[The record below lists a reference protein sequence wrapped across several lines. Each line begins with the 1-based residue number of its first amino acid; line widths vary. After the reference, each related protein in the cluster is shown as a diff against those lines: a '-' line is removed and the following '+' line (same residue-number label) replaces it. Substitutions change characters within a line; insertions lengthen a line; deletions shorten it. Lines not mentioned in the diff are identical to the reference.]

1 MGATLLGTAA
11 VMQDQISAEGSIST
25 ADTTVNQNTA
35 PCASGIYLE
44 SLVLKDKRRLAYRV
58 QGEGVPI
65 YLLHG
70 MGSSHLTWRTKPE
83 KDLAQLCPGV
93 RLILIDRP
101 GYGDSDM
108 PPAGYSY
115 TQWAEDLAQ
124 LADHL
129 GDSTFAVAGHSS
141 GGPYA
146 LAAAALLR
154 DRVVACASI
163 SSDPPYAHPNATD
176 AVRGSDFI
184 FRVDGPSGMYG
195 QDPMTRF
202 QRSRENAL
210 KTGDPDRIHAWK
222 GGTLG
227 FVTDY
232 LLERA
237 AWSFKLEDIT
247 LGDGMTFWVG
257 DEDNNAMKL
266 GAPWMQTLVPGSQLR
281 ITKGNHN
288 FKTEP
293 QNLQA
298 IFVSLR
304 DHIANQCGGAS

>member
-1 MGATLLGTAA
+1 MRAGMIIARKTVRSSGLRATNWSTRGASSRAMMMGATLLGTAA

-129 GDSTFAVAGHSS
+129 GDSTFAVAG
-141 GGPYA
+141 
-146 LAAAALLR
+146 
-154 DRVVACASI
+154 V
-163 SSDPPYAHPNATD
+163 
-176 AVRGSDFI
+176 
-184 FRVDGPSGMYG
+184 
-195 QDPMTRF
+195 
-202 QRSRENAL
+202 
-210 KTGDPDRIHAWK
+210 W
-222 GGTLG
+222 
-227 FVTDY
+227 
-232 LLERA
+232 
-237 AWSFKLEDIT
+237 
-247 LGDGMTFWVG
+247 
-257 DEDNNAMKL
+257 
-266 GAPWMQTLVPGSQLR
+266 
-281 ITKGNHN
+281 
-288 FKTEP
+288 
-293 QNLQA
+293 
-298 IFVSLR
+298 
-304 DHIANQCGGAS
+304 